1 MSSSSRLLRDFC
13 GISRKWW
20 WKLLSANELE
30 ITGEKAVGG
39 RIPRRSFSQGKQVGP
54 HLRGGRSRRA
64 ARRSAPTSYAPARTD
79 FQFLAQVT
87 NPQVFVIA
95 SLASVNHTIWK
106 QNGLTVTLYDVPL
119 WDFSRWE
126 LPWLRRDEKHNK

>member
-1 MSSSSRLLRDFC
+1 V
-13 GISRKWW
+13 
-20 WKLLSANELE
+20 
-30 ITGEKAVGG
+30 IT
-39 RIPRRSFSQGKQVGP
+39 
-54 HLRGGRSRRA
+54 
-64 ARRSAPTSYAPARTD
+64 
-79 FQFLAQVT
+79 
-87 NPQVFVIA
+87 